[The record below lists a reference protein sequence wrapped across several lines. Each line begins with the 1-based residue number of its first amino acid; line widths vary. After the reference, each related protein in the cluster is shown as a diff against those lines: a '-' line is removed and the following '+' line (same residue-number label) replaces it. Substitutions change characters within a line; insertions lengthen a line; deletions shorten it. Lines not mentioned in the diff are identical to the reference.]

1 VGPELAL
8 VVVAV
13 VVLAAAEVVDPAAL
27 HVAAAAVLFA
37 FGIFRF
43 VRPRA
48 HPRWTTMRV
57 NGRELTLW
65 SFLMSSAHGA
75 GLIVAPVLIG
85 IGSASASTDAEEHVH
100 ASADVASLAA
110 DGVGL
115 ALHVGAM
122 VLVMGVV
129 AVLVYDRLGVAVLR
143 KAWLNTDQLWAAA
156 FIVAAAIRPTL
167 PSPAAPNIFP
177 IALIGAAS
185 LSRLVSITLLG
196 ESSAHV
202 MPDWR
207 SASIDARCSLSS
219 ESPWCLTAPSSLRT
233 KSTSASLAA
242 AI

>member
-1 VGPELAL
+1 MDIWPWVTLVALGAYHGLNPAMGWLFAVSRGMQERSRRAVVRSLVPIAIGHELAL
-8 VVVAV
+8 VVVAA
-13 VVLAAAEVVDPAAL
+13 VVLLAAEVVDPGAL
-27 HVAAAAVLFA
+27 HVAAAAVLLA

-115 ALHVGAM
+115 ALHVAAM

-156 FIVAAAIRPTL
+156 FIIAAAITL
-167 PSPAAPNIFP
+167 F
-177 IALIGAAS
+177 
-185 LSRLVSITLLG
+185 T
-196 ESSAHV
+196 
-202 MPDWR
+202 
-207 SASIDARCSLSS
+207 
-219 ESPWCLTAPSSLRT
+219 
-233 KSTSASLAA
+233 
-242 AI
+242 

>member
-1 VGPELAL
+1 MDVWPWVTLVALGAYHGLNPAMGWLFAVSRGMQERSRRAVVRSLLPIAIGHELAL

-13 VVLAAAEVVDPAAL
+13 VVLAAAEVVDPGAL

-85 IGSASASTDAEEHVH
+85 IGSASASTDADEHIH

-156 FIVAAAIRPTL
+156 FIVAAAITL
-167 PSPAAPNIFP
+167 F
-177 IALIGAAS
+177 
-185 LSRLVSITLLG
+185 T
-196 ESSAHV
+196 
-202 MPDWR
+202 
-207 SASIDARCSLSS
+207 
-219 ESPWCLTAPSSLRT
+219 
-233 KSTSASLAA
+233 
-242 AI
+242 